1 MKIDNLSKVT
11 FEIEINSD
19 TGNVIDDQKS
29 PLRFDFI
36 FGVSSSGLSSFEREV
51 YKKSEGDTISIS
63 VPGPLA
69 PEYFGHAY
77 HRIYQ
82 LMKFGIVP
90 EVFDLQVRI
99 IAVQQSEEREVI
111 KAMSQSI
118 GHSCGGGGCDCGC
131 S

>member
-19 TGNVIDDQKS
+19 TGNVINDQKS

-51 YKKSEGDTISIS
+51 YNKSEGDTIAIS
-63 VPGPLA
+63 VPGPMA
-69 PEYFGHAY
+69 PEYFGRIY
-77 HRIYQ
+77 HHIYQ
-82 LMKFGIVP
+82 LIKFGIVP
-90 EVFDLQVRI
+90 EVLDLKVRI
-99 IAVQQSEEREVI
+99 VAVQQSEEREVI
-111 KAMSQSI
+111 KAMTQSI

>member
-1 MKIDNLSKVT
+1 MKIDNLSKAT

-19 TGNVIDDQKS
+19 TGNVINDQKS

-69 PEYFGHAY
+69 PEYFGRAY
-77 HRIYQ
+77 QQIYQ
-82 LMKFGIVP
+82 LVKFGIVP
-90 EVFDLQVRI
+90 EFFDFKVRI
-99 IAVQQSEEREVI
+99 VAVRQSEDREVI

>member
-11 FEIEINSD
+11 FEIEINCD
-19 TGNVIDDQKS
+19 TGKLINDQQS

-36 FGVSSSGLSSFEREV
+36 FGISRSGLSSFELEI
-51 YKKSEGDTISIS
+51 YKKSEGDTLSIS

-69 PEYFGHAY
+69 PEYFGHVY
-77 HRIYQ
+77 HHIYQ
-82 LMKFGIVP
+82 LVKFGIVP
-90 EVFDLQVRI
+90 EVFDLKVRI
-99 IAVQQSEEREVI
+99 VAVQQSEDREVI
-111 KAMSQSI
+111 KAMTQSI